1 MEAAI
6 SYTGDV
12 CNPKN
17 SKYNI
22 DYYMNL
28 ATELAK
34 SGIHV
39 LCIKVTSNV
48 CSFKHHIIISLSI
61 L

>member
-48 CSFKHHIIISLSI
+48 C
-61 L
+61 